1 MRARE
6 TEGENVAGLRAIRF
20 LMLTGLR
27 RMEALTLTWGMIDRR
42 ARCIRFEDTK
52 SGKQTRPVGR
62 AALEWLASFEPKGTK
77 PTDYVFAGAEAGKHL
92 VGLPKVWAR
101 VAKCA
106 EIDDVS
112 LHGLRHW
119 FASAA
124 AEMNFS
130 ELTIAGLLGHSV
142 KGVTARY
149 ATAPD
154 SALLV
159 AADRVALRISDALD
173 GKQSAAVIS
182 ISAAG

>member
-1 MRARE
+1 
-6 TEGENVAGLRAIRF
+6 
-20 LMLTGLR
+20 
-27 RMEALTLTWGMIDRR
+27 
-42 ARCIRFEDTK
+42 
-52 SGKQTRPVGR
+52 
-62 AALEWLASFEPKGTK
+62 
-77 PTDYVFAGAEAGKHL
+77 
-92 VGLPKVWAR
+92 
-101 VAKCA
+101 
-106 EIDDVS
+106 
-112 LHGLRHW
+112 
-119 FASAA
+119 
-124 AEMNFS
+124 MNFS